1 MKTLLHCDEAY
12 NLSPMQYP
20 WAFDEYK
27 KARKNFWNPE
37 QVNMVR
43 DIASFKSL
51 TEAEREMFLD
61 VFATL
66 TTADL
71 AIQENLSTRIYETL
85 QPPEIRL
92 WLGHQAADEALHSY
106 SYQHIIECLG
116 LDDASIYQRYKQRPY
131 ILQKFELGNTYARMI
146 LSDNVVDKITGLAF
160 FWIAWEGLWFYH
172 GFTPI
177 LALGRQG
184 KMPGTCEQLLY
195 IARDEYSHFSFGLRL
210 IVELI
215 RETGLEQD
223 KTLSVRLSELFMD
236 VCYAEE
242 TYAKNVIKPLLGY
255 SAQIHLDHLK
265 FLIKTRLQQIGLGVR
280 LFDQAESAI
289 PWLSEM
295 LETKKERNF
304 FETHVTEYQ
313 SGAKLEFERVA
324 MADISNWAKGVMADD
339 VYYD

>member
-1 MKTLLHCDEAY
+1 MKTLLNCDEPY

-20 WAFDEYK
+20 WAFEQYK
-27 KARKNFWNPE
+27 QARKNFWNPE
-37 QVNMVR
+37 QVNMTR
-43 DIASFKSL
+43 DIASFQTL
-51 TEAEREMFLD
+51 TEAEQAMFLD

-71 AIQENLSTRIYETL
+71 AIQENLSTRIYDTL

-106 SYQHIIECLG
+106 SYQHIIECLS

-131 ILQKFELGNTYARMI
+131 LLQKFELGNTYARMI
-146 LSDNVVDKITGLAF
+146 QSDDALDTVLGLTF

-184 KMPGTCEQLLY
+184 KMQGTCEQLLY
-195 IARDEYSHFSFGLRL
+195 IARDEYGHFSFGLRL

-215 RETGLEQD
+215 RELGLEND
-223 KTLSVRLSELFMD
+223 RVLHTRLSELFTS
-236 VCYAEE
+236 VYRAEE
-242 TYAKNVIKPLLGY
+242 IYAQQVIQPLLGY
-255 SAQIHLDHLK
+255 SAQVHLDHMR
-265 FLIKTRLQQIGLGVR
+265 FLIKTRLQQLGVDVT
-280 LFDQAESAI
+280 LYPQAENAI

-295 LETKKERNF
+295 LEMKKERNF

-313 SGAKLEFERVA
+313 SGARLEFERVSLD
-324 MADISNWAKGVMADD
+324 DISNWTKVDT
-339 VYYD
+339 VKVNS